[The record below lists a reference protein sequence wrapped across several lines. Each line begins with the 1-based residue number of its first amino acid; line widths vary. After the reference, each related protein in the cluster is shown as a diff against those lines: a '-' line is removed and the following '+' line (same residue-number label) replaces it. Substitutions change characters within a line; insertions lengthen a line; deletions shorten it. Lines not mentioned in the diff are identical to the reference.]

1 MSNILKLN
9 SLYKVPFGV
18 LPIVVIIWQLASSIG
33 AFGFR
38 ITDYFSLFAI
48 LSNLFAGTVL
58 ILSAYKYNDKIN
70 SRIDY
75 LRGMNTTYLIIVG
88 IVYYALIERGGGY
101 QYLTISNSNLILHR
115 IMPLVLIIDFA
126 IDRPVKKFEY
136 KKTLLWLIFPIVF
149 VAYSLIR
156 GTIVNWYPYDFLDP
170 NIVGGYLGVLK
181 YSLAITAGFL
191 FFGYGIYYICNTK
204 RDIKIQ

>member
-1 MSNILKLN
+1 M
-9 SLYKVPFGV
+9 PF
-18 LPIVVIIWQLASSIG
+18 
-33 AFGFR
+33 F
-38 ITDYFSLFAI
+38 
-48 LSNLFAGTVL
+48 
-58 ILSAYKYNDKIN
+58 
-70 SRIDY
+70 
-75 LRGMNTTYLIIVG
+75 
-88 IVYYALIERGGGY
+88 
-101 QYLTISNSNLILHR
+101 
-115 IMPLVLIIDFA
+115 LIIDFA

>member
-38 ITDYFSLFAI
+38 ITDYFSLFTI

-101 QYLTISNSNLILHR
+101 QYLTISN
-115 IMPLVLIIDFA
+115 
-126 IDRPVKKFEY
+126 
-136 KKTLLWLIFPIVF
+136 
-149 VAYSLIR
+149 
-156 GTIVNWYPYDFLDP
+156 
-170 NIVGGYLGVLK
+170 
-181 YSLAITAGFL
+181 
-191 FFGYGIYYICNTK
+191 
-204 RDIKIQ
+204 